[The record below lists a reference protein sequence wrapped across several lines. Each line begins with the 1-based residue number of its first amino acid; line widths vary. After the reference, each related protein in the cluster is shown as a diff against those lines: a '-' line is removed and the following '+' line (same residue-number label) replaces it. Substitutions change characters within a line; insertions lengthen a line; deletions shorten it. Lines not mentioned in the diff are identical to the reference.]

1 MNMNE
6 PVLAAPLDEEEKQE
20 IFGNI
25 RADATGL
32 KLLTRYVEVFLSK
45 NHLQGYETSEIS
57 KRKLAA
63 SFVLAAAAFLEIV
76 FFALYHNFYIFI
88 LIAGEILFYLIFFHR
103 QNLQRYLVREVIKR
117 PDDNL
122 DNILISQVSG
132 AKKGLRNLLFAV
144 SPLLAVAV
152 VSCLLFMRPHMIF
165 EKASD
170 QGYALRYYTMALI
183 PDDMVVIPETYKG
196 QAVTAIRGNVFMDMN
211 SLKHITLP
219 AGITEIRGSTFERCR
234 NLEEIDIPEGVY
246 RIGGHA
252 FCDCESLQQVTIPS
266 TVNSIGSSAFRR
278 CYCLRTVRIRLGTQ
292 INEKAFKESP
302 TKVVFY

>member
-1 MNMNE
+1 M
-6 PVLAAPLDEEEKQE
+6 
-20 IFGNI
+20 
-25 RADATGL
+25 
-32 KLLTRYVEVFLSK
+32 
-45 NHLQGYETSEIS
+45 
-57 KRKLAA
+57 
-63 SFVLAAAAFLEIV
+63 
-76 FFALYHNFYIFI
+76 
-88 LIAGEILFYLIFFHR
+88 
-103 QNLQRYLVREVIKR
+103 
-117 PDDNL
+117 
-122 DNILISQVSG
+122 SG

-183 PDDMVVIPETYKG
+183 PDDTVVIPETYKG

-219 AGITEIRGSTFERCR
+219 SGITEIRGSTFERCR